1 MEQSEQGETMR
12 RRGQGGDRDRSYRA
26 TGRTWAFTPT
36 EVGAPERRGKEG
48 QNLTQVFTGALWW
61 LLHGGQTIGRG
72 GAGGVITLVQVGDVR
87 MD

>member
-1 MEQSEQGETMR
+1 M
-12 RRGQGGDRDRSYRA
+12 
-26 TGRTWAFTPT
+26 
-36 EVGAPERRGKEG
+36 GAPEPSGKEG

-72 GAGGVITLVQVGDVR
+72 DAGEEVITLVQVGDVR

>member
-1 MEQSEQGETMR
+1 MR
-12 RRGQGGDRDRSYRA
+12 AERGQGQVAQGHWEDLGFYPK
-26 TGRTWAFTPT
+26 G
-36 EVGAPERRGKEG
+36 GGKEG

-72 GAGGVITLVQVGDVR
+72 GAGGEVITLVQVGDVR